1 MQDPNDKSSI
11 DKIYQ
16 DIKDLFTV
24 NSETFVAEFDKIAVA
39 GNKIQTVFTQGRQRV
54 VELRN
59 AIADAAPDVIRL
71 GGNVADTGRVIEDV
85 AEASRRN
92 VVATSEEVEKL
103 FAAEKVLGIGAEQLA
118 NSFLD
123 VGIGI
128 EKVGESL
135 DESVNYIR
143 SVGGNASQVMK
154 DVRQNMEQM
163 NRYNFEGGVVG
174 LTKMAA
180 QASMLRFDMNQT
192 FQLADDVLNP
202 EKAVTTAAAFQR
214 LGVAV
219 GTLGDPFALMN
230 ASINDPGALQ
240 DSLVDVAKQ
249 FTYFDEKTKTF
260 KINPQGVLTFKELQK
275 ETGVSATEMSKLGLA
290 AAELDQRLT
299 AVNSA
304 GLTIVNEEDKQY
316 LANIAK
322 MEEGTYKVTLEDG
335 TKKELSEL
343 TQPEFDKLIKE
354 QKEGPKTV
362 EDIGRSQLKTTDVI
376 MNDLKAIKQKVVGGV
391 VTAPQATQYTE
402 GARRT
407 VSAFTGAAAD
417 SFDTSDVRRE
427 TQTAIGD
434 LETLVKDLGSG
445 NKNSVDAIA
454 DYLER
459 AGTQLTNL
467 DTKVK
472 NSLEETSRKVQENL
486 GDKTAVERYTKD
498 LLGTLQVEL
507 DKGTDVKN
515 QPISSLVTGQQTPI
529 GNQNLSTSV
538 SNTATAQRS
547 KMDIGGTLNHNIV
560 IKFENPPPNMTQ
572 AQLDMIAQ
580 SLSKTLNDPQ
590 YLASMQNNNKQFN
603 PFGNNSPAYYKP

>member
-103 FAAEKVLGIGAEQLA
+103 FAAEKVLVIGAEQLA

-128 EKVGESL
+128 EKIGESL
-135 DESVNYIR
+135 DESINYIR

-275 ETGVSATEMSKLGLA
+275 ETVLVL
-290 AAELDQRLT
+290 
-299 AVNSA
+299 
-304 GLTIVNEEDKQY
+304 
-316 LANIAK
+316 
-322 MEEGTYKVTLEDG
+322 
-335 TKKELSEL
+335 
-343 TQPEFDKLIKE
+343 
-354 QKEGPKTV
+354 
-362 EDIGRSQLKTTDVI
+362 LK
-376 MNDLKAIKQKVVGGV
+376 
-391 VTAPQATQYTE
+391 
-402 GARRT
+402 
-407 VSAFTGAAAD
+407 
-417 SFDTSDVRRE
+417 
-427 TQTAIGD
+427 
-434 LETLVKDLGSG
+434 
-445 NKNSVDAIA
+445 
-454 DYLER
+454 
-459 AGTQLTNL
+459 
-467 DTKVK
+467 
-472 NSLEETSRKVQENL
+472 
-486 GDKTAVERYTKD
+486 
-498 LLGTLQVEL
+498 
-507 DKGTDVKN
+507 
-515 QPISSLVTGQQTPI
+515 
-529 GNQNLSTSV
+529 
-538 SNTATAQRS
+538 
-547 KMDIGGTLNHNIV
+547 
-560 IKFENPPPNMTQ
+560 
-572 AQLDMIAQ
+572 
-580 SLSKTLNDPQ
+580 
-590 YLASMQNNNKQFN
+590 
-603 PFGNNSPAYYKP
+603 